1 MPARVYTKAFAM
13 LRRISLAVLLAAC
26 LGALLAWWWWSAPP
40 VDKPA
45 TLVAAMRYVPA
56 TAEGAV
62 VLGEPSRF
70 ARWVARHP
78 VSMALLLVADPG
90 AGSLSGRFRPLAL
103 ATARAA
109 SGPVVVWWQKHDLA
123 VGVDLD
129 EGSRRALSEV
139 AATEGFAAR
148 PFRAGVAVASMPTLF
163 GIEGNA
169 APPDIPGG
177 RIAALAHVSGR
188 WWWIRVRGSRLV
200 AVTGTPPELPA
211 PGGAS
216 RIVTTDAGALLAP
229 LGTFAA
235 QLAGPARVVIA
246 GERGWGLALPEEALP
261 DTIRLLLSGRTGGG
275 GAPGTPERWSGVLGT
290 LWSLPG
296 SGVTLATR
304 SDLLPALAGG
314 PPTVEEG
321 AVSGTDAAWALRR
334 LAVAAAHLPFLEKR
348 AAELRTAAAA
358 VETLRRA
365 RWRIGPAGGRIE
377 LEW

>member
-1 MPARVYTKAFAM
+1 M
-13 LRRISLAVLLAAC
+13 LRRISFAVLLAAS

-45 TLVAAMRYVPA
+45 TLVAAMRHVPA
-56 TAEGAV
+56 SAEGAV

-70 ARWVARHP
+70 ARWIARHP

-103 ATARAA
+103 ATVRAA
-109 SGPVVVWWQKHDLA
+109 SGPVVVWWQQRDLA

-148 PFRAGVAVASMPTLF
+148 PFGGGVAIASMPTLF
-163 GIEGNA
+163 GDEGNA

-177 RIAALAHVSGR
+177 HIAALAHVAGR
-188 WWWIRVRGSRLV
+188 WWWVRVRGSRLD

-216 RIVTTDAGALLAP
+216 RVETTDAGALLAP
-229 LGTFAA
+229 IGEFATR
-235 QLAGPARVVIA
+235 LAGPARFVVS
-246 GERGWGLALPEEALP
+246 GERGWGLALPSVTLG
-261 DTIRLLLSGRTGGG
+261 DTVRTLLSGSESG
-275 GAPGTPERWSGVLGT
+275 PGEPGRAERWNGVVGT

-296 SGVTLATR
+296 PGVTLATQR
-304 SDLLPALAGG
+304 DLLPALGGG
-314 PPTVEEG
+314 PPAVEEG
-321 AVSGTDAAWALRR
+321 SVSGADAAWALRR
-334 LAVAAAHLPFLEKR
+334 LAAAAGHLPFLDRR
-348 AAELRTAAAA
+348 ATELRTAAAA
-358 VETLRRA
+358 VEPVKRA